1 MRVRTPS
8 QREHILLERLAHN
21 LEPKILSAV
30 NSVVPEKPRTVR
42 DLWIRMFITF
52 LVMQALLMAFGVI
65 LASGGRQLNPDAV
78 TRLDSMRQVFQT
90 ICALAVVACV
100 AYVRARLNPI
110 VVNTPQ
116 SLLRETAAALAIGE
130 AAVLL
135 GLVGL
140 ARLHPDQFLI
150 GGALV
155 FVVDFAL
162 ILPACLRLMKQPAP
176 PTEKSR
182 GNKKQARS
190 N

>member
-1 MRVRTPS
+1 MRTPS
-8 QREHILLERLAHN
+8 QREHILFKPPFSESVS
-21 LEPKILSAV
+21 KTGSAV
-30 NSVVPEKPRTVR
+30 NSTVPEKPRTVR
-42 DLWIRMFITF
+42 DLWIRMFIAF
-52 LVMQALLMAFGVI
+52 LVVQVLLMAFGVI

-78 TRLDSMRQVFQT
+78 TRLDSMRQIFQT

-110 VVNTPQ
+110 VVNSPQ
-116 SLLRETAAALAIGE
+116 SLLRETAAAIAIGE
-130 AAVLL
+130 GAVLL

-162 ILPACLRLMKQPAP
+162 ILPAGLRLMKQPAP
-176 PTEKSR
+176 PIEKSR